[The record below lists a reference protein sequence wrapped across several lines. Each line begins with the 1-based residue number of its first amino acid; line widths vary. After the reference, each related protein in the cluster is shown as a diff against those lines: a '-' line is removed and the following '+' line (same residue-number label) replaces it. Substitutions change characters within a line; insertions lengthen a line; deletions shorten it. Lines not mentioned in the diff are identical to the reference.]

1 MFENYV
7 KKGKNVFLT
16 GPGGCGKT
24 HSVSLLSKLYPSM
37 ILTSTTGISAIAI
50 GGTTIHSFSGIG
62 VPRARDTIEDIVKK
76 AKMSLRRDDV
86 INCEKL
92 VIDEVSMLG
101 ASTLDLLNTVFKHV
115 RGINKPFGGIQ
126 VIFTGDMLQ
135 LPPIND
141 DYCFKSET
149 WKELDLQIIYLT
161 KLYRFTDEKYSD
173 MLLRIRTGDN
183 TYEDNSELFKR
194 FFAYKETIDNEEI
207 FNKMEIKPTYLY
219 SKKIDVTDKNLEE
232 LDKLDTELFTYEAI
246 DKIKPRYKEKYTAA
260 EKEKINFNLDLMAPK
275 SVFLKVGAQV
285 MLTVNVSLEL
295 GLANGS
301 RGVVTKLEREMIE
314 VKFLNSAPN
323 SEEKLVKT
331 FTRHDFEYIEQ
342 GQVIST
348 RQQFPFILAWACSIH
363 KIQGASLDCAIIN
376 LGQSIFE
383 ASQAYVAL
391 SRVRSLFG
399 LYLEA
404 YKPVKIFCNK
414 EALQFYNNL
423 LV

>member
-1 MFENYV
+1 MLENCV
-7 KKGKNVFLT
+7 KEGKNVFLT
-16 GPGGCGKT
+16 GSAGSGKT
-24 HSVSLLSKLYPSM
+24 YNISLLSEVYPNM

-76 AKMSLRRDDV
+76 AKKAQRKNEV

-92 VIDEVSMLG
+92 VVDEVSMLG
-101 ASTLDLLNTVFKHV
+101 ASTLDLLNTVFKQV

-141 DYCFKSET
+141 DYCFNSAT
-149 WKELDLQIIYLT
+149 WKELDLQTIYLT

-173 MLLRIRTGDN
+173 MLLRIRMAEH

-194 FFAYKETIDNEEI
+194 FFAYKDKIDDEDC

-219 SKKIDVTDKNLEE
+219 SKKVDVTDKNLEE
-232 LDKLDTELFTYEAI
+232 LDKLKTELFTYKAVDTI
-246 DKIKPRYKEKYTAA
+246 KAKYMNLDQNSKI
-260 EKEKINFNLDLMAPK
+260 EKENLNLHLDLLAAK
-275 SVFLKVGAQV
+275 NIFLKEGAQV
-285 MLTVNVSLEL
+285 MLTVNVDLSL

-301 RGVVTKLEREMIE
+301 RGVVTSLEKEKVE
-314 VKFLNSAPN
+314 VKFLNGHVQSFGR
-323 SEEKLVKT
+323 SL
-331 FTRHDFEYIEQ
+331 FEYKEH
-342 GQVIST
+342 GKVIAT
-348 RQQFPFILAWACSIH
+348 REQFPFILAWACSIH
-363 KIQGASLDCAIIN
+363 KIQGATLDCVIIN

-391 SRVRSLFG
+391 SRVRSLSG

-414 EALQFYNNL
+414 EALEFYKNL
-423 LV
+423 IV